1 MADNF
6 LVVLKFRTGQEMT
19 IHAEHVSIHKG
30 KRSPYNQL
38 HIDEKPVATLE
49 KGSTNYDANN
59 NFRIYNASPLPLLY
73 DYMPSDWD
81 KQASSLKIIDEIFVR
96 TSKG

>member
-6 LVVLKFRTGQEMT
+6 LVVLKFRTGQEMA
-19 IHAEHVSIHKG
+19 IHAEHVSMHKG
-30 KRSPYNQL
+30 RRSPYSQL
-38 HIDEKPVATLE
+38 HIDGKAVATLE
-49 KGSTNYDANN
+49 KGSPNYDNSN

-81 KQASSLKIIDEIFVR
+81 KQASALKIIDEIFVR
-96 TSKG
+96 TIKG